1 MMTSLLRKRTPP
13 TLWAGGLISTAST
26 GGDESS
32 AAAGRHSDALMPQSV
47 RCYASHRTGSF
58 SMRKIA
64 VAVMFALI
72 AQTALAEDHVP
83 MYGESKDKTEAEKAD
98 DIRAERA
105 YQRSLGNVPDQ
116 KAVDPWGTARG
127 GEAKKPATP
136 AKPVVKHSS
145 KAKSGSPPN

>member
-1 MMTSLLRKRTPP
+1 
-13 TLWAGGLISTAST
+13 
-26 GGDESS
+26 
-32 AAAGRHSDALMPQSV
+32 
-47 RCYASHRTGSF
+47 
-58 SMRKIA
+58 MRKIA

-105 YQRSLGNVPDQ
+105 YQRSLGNVPNQ

-127 GEAKKPATP
+127 DEAKKPATP

-145 KAKSGSPPN
+145 KAKSGSTPN

>member
-1 MMTSLLRKRTPP
+1 
-13 TLWAGGLISTAST
+13 
-26 GGDESS
+26 
-32 AAAGRHSDALMPQSV
+32 
-47 RCYASHRTGSF
+47 
-58 SMRKIA
+58 MRKIA

-105 YQRSLGNVPDQ
+105 YQRSLVNVPNQ

-127 GEAKKPATP
+127 DEAKKPATP

>member
-1 MMTSLLRKRTPP
+1 
-13 TLWAGGLISTAST
+13 
-26 GGDESS
+26 
-32 AAAGRHSDALMPQSV
+32 
-47 RCYASHRTGSF
+47 
-58 SMRKIA
+58 MRKIA

-72 AQTALAEDHVP
+72 AQTALAQDHVP
-83 MYGESKDKTEAEKAD
+83 MYGEQPKDKTEAEKAN

-116 KAVDPWGTARG
+116 KAVDPWGAARG
-127 GEAKKPATP
+127 DEAKKPATP